1 MKFTVIDLIR
11 QRPYLTPR
19 LLPICDHL
27 IWRRLRH
34 VPILSDVLKEG
45 LPPNPPV
52 GKPRGEK
59 NSSRGFKLECALEAI
74 RLNIIDELERRERN
88 GSYMG
93 GVYRKGLR

>member
-11 QRPYLTPR
+11 QRPYLAPK
-19 LLPICDHL
+19 LLPIADWL

-34 VPILSDVLKEG
+34 VPILCDVLKEG

-59 NSSRGFKLECALEAI
+59 TSSRGFKLECRLEAL
-74 RLNIIDELERRERN
+74 RLSIIDELERRERK

-93 GVYRKGLR
+93 YKR